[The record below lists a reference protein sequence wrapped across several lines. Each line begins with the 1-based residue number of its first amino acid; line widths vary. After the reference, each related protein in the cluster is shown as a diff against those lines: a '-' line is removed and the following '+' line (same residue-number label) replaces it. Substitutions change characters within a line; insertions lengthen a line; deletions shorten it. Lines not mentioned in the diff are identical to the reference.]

1 MSCAELRQTAACT
14 NVQFSSSGN
23 CWCGTPAWKLCA
35 SYNLET
41 DLSSGSWELGN
52 LCECLAVKRIAQLS
66 EAKRMALKAT
76 DIPAATPRVG
86 VVGGVVTSPAANHAS
101 NSTQNPQLNPEE
113 QELARKRDEQ
123 AAIESELAERE
134 LRSANLRAEL
144 GAFERQYLHHVGSR
158 YAELDELKAAV
169 AERLAKEHP
178 ANERA
183 KQAAREARARA
194 AETQTT
200 AGEKSEDTPRAFES
214 SPEMKR
220 LYREV
225 AKRVHP
231 DLTSDRADRA
241 KRQQLMAEAN
251 EAYECGDETR
261 LRKIFTEYEWS
272 AEAVQGEGPG
282 AELIRVIRRISQARG
297 RLAEIEAELQELLRS
312 DLYQLKVRLDE
323 AQSHGRDVLKE
334 MVQKVEDQIAQAKRR
349 LENPQGLGR

>member
-1 MSCAELRQTAACT
+1 
-14 NVQFSSSGN
+14 
-23 CWCGTPAWKLCA
+23 
-35 SYNLET
+35 
-41 DLSSGSWELGN
+41 
-52 LCECLAVKRIAQLS
+52 
-66 EAKRMALKAT
+66 
-76 DIPAATPRVG
+76 
-86 VVGGVVTSPAANHAS
+86 
-101 NSTQNPQLNPEE
+101 
-113 QELARKRDEQ
+113 
-123 AAIESELAERE
+123 
-134 LRSANLRAEL
+134 
-144 GAFERQYLHHVGSR
+144 
-158 YAELDELKAAV
+158 
-169 AERLAKEHP
+169 
-178 ANERA
+178 
-183 KQAAREARARA
+183 
-194 AETQTT
+194 
-200 AGEKSEDTPRAFES
+200 
-214 SPEMKR
+214 
-220 LYREV
+220 V